1 MGYKWSR
8 AFQDWYQLYLQLLC
22 IVVLPIVIITSYSF
36 CDNFKMWLVNQLKPY
51 EGQLTDFIL
60 ILFVLAS
67 QLNSYIFIMTILLF
81 SLCFLIRKIRK
92 TNSTYILNGNSEFRR
107 LHIHSYFEY
116 WTAYHLMGVR
126 KCQLTLVPIPMQ
138 FKLILQSPFSNYLY
152 REGIQDVADDSKAC
166 VSIERIGNLLNDEDC
181 EINLVLSDT
190 YPIKL
195 AEQCPQALARK
206 TLSISRFHE
215 NFTRIHSRVFVESV
229 LNEVRKLPTTVTAI
243 HVYATLNP
251 WNTYEI
257 AKEVFKTGG
266 RDSIEYLYVYYQS
279 QEGVRP
285 FTSAERVDLK

>member
-67 QLNSYIFIMTILLF
+67 QLNSYIFIMTILFF
-81 SLCFLIRKIRK
+81 SMYLLIRKIRK
-92 TNSTYILNGNSEFRR
+92 INNAYILNSNSEFRR

-116 WTAYHLMGVR
+116 WIAYHLMGVR
-126 KCQLTLVPIPMQ
+126 DCQLTLVPIPMQ
-138 FKLILQSPFSNYLY
+138 FKLILQGPFSNYLY
-152 REGIQDVADDSKAC
+152 KEGVQDTIDDSKAC
-166 VSIERIGNLLNDEDC
+166 VSIDRIGNLLNDKDC

-190 YPIKL
+190 YPINL
-195 AEQCPQALARK
+195 VEQCPQAIARK
-206 TLSISRFHE
+206 TLSISRIHE
-215 NFTRIHSRVFVESV
+215 NFTRIHSRIFIESV
-229 LNEVRKLPTTVTAI
+229 LNEVRNLPTTITTI
-243 HVYATLNP
+243 HIYATLNP
-251 WNTYEI
+251 WNAYEI

-266 RDSIEYLYVYYQS
+266 RDSIECLYVYYQS
-279 QEGVRP
+279 QEGTRP
-285 FTSAERVDLK
+285 FMSAEKVNLK